1 MAFAA
6 PLALAAGVIGAGVST
21 AGALEGGA
29 ATANAASY
37 RAQVARN
44 NEQIAI
50 QNATYAEQ
58 AGQAKATVQGQK
70 GAQVAGKLK
79 AGQGASGVDVNSGS
93 NVAVRAAQREASKL
107 DTETVLNNSELEAY
121 GYRTRATSEEAQA
134 GLEDLT
140 AKQAPIGAEIGAAGS
155 LLSSASS
162 LGFKWSTGG
171 SGNPFSDG
179 IKVPGFNPIAGV
191 SGQVA

>member
-6 PLALAAGVIGAGVST
+6 PLALAAGVIGGGISAAGQLE
-21 AGALEGGA
+21 AGQ
-29 ATANAASY
+29 ATANAANY
-37 RAQVARN
+37 RAQVAKN
-44 NEQIAI
+44 NALIAE

-58 AGQAKATVQGQK
+58 AGQAKGTVQSLK
-70 GAQVAGKLK
+70 GAQIAGKIK

-93 NVAVRAAQREASKL
+93 SVAVQAAAREASKL
-107 DTETVLNNSELEAY
+107 DTETVLNNSQLEAY
-121 GYRTRATSEEAQA
+121 GYRTRATSEEATA
-134 GLEDLT
+134 GLEELT

-162 LGFKWSTGG
+162 LGYKWSTGG
-171 SGNPFSDG
+171 SGFG
-179 IKVPGFNPIAGV
+179 GGGLTVPGFNPIRGA